1 MKQYRK
7 DLTAFIPSCA
17 HLTLLEEGVYNRLL
31 DIYYAKERPIPGDI
45 DAACRL
51 CRAHT
56 PEECA
61 AVESVLR
68 EFFTLTDDGWKQ
80 ARADKE
86 IGRLAARADASRENG
101 KKGGRPAA
109 KPNKSPDPGPEMPD
123 MGLASPAASA
133 PYLVEPAKPKK
144 APGGRAATTF
154 AKWCEEVRAKG
165 EKFISDYAPVWEY
178 AKKVNL
184 PEEFVM
190 LAFQVFKDRYTNG
203 EKGKRKTYRDWRSAF
218 LNCIKADWFHLWRV
232 DPDGRYV
239 LSNQGIQAD
248 LEHRRAA

>member
-31 DIYYAKERPIPGDI
+31 DIYYAKERPIPAEI

-68 EFFTLTDDGWKQ
+68 EFFTLTDDGWTQ

-86 IGRLAARADASRENG
+86 ISRLSARAEASRANG

-109 KPNKSPDPGPEMPD
+109 KPQQSAEPGPDMPAI
-123 MGLASPAASA
+123 GLASPAATE
-133 PYLVEPAKPKK
+133 PYLADAPPAKKTRPKK
-144 APGGRAATTF
+144 AATTF
-154 AKWCEEVRAKG
+154 AKWCEEVRARG

-178 AKKVNL
+178 AQKVGL

-190 LAFQVFKDRYTNG
+190 LAFQVFKDRYTNS
-203 EKGKRKTYRDWRSAF
+203 EKGKRKTYRDWRLAF
-218 LNCIKADWFHLWRV
+218 LNCIKGDWFHHWRV

-239 LSNQGIQAD
+239 LTSQGIQAD